1 MFTELKSKII
11 ELLREDIE
19 FRYAVAG
26 LLGLE
31 EILRRLDR
39 HDEKFNEILGV
50 LREHTAIL
58 KEHTARLDEHDRKFD
73 EILAVIREHTARLEE
88 HDKKFNEILGILK
101 EHTARLEEHDKK
113 FNEILTVLREHTARL
128 EEHDKKFN
136 EIIAEIRGIR
146 KELTEVRSYIERT
159 SLTLEEEA
167 WEVIAGRFRRMGV
180 DVKLSRLIL
189 PDMEVNIYGVIG
201 DLCIAGE
208 VSTRVG
214 VRMVESIDEKLTK
227 LKDRYPELLRGRIL
241 KVIYTMWATED
252 AVEEARRRGVWLLK
266 ALEDL
271 TPPPSESIIRR

>member
-11 ELLREDIE
+11 ELLKEDIE

-31 EILRRLDR
+31 EILRRLER
-39 HDEKFNEILGV
+39 HDEKFNEVLGV

-58 KEHTARLDEHDRKFD
+58 KEHTARLEEHDRKFD
-73 EILAVIREHTARLEE
+73 EILAVM
-88 HDKKFNEILGILK
+88 
-101 EHTARLEEHDKK
+101 
-113 FNEILTVLREHTARL
+113 REHTARL

-136 EIIAEIRGIR
+136 EIIAEIRSIR
-146 KELTEVRSYIERT
+146 KELIEVRSYIERT
-159 SLTLEEEA
+159 SLTLEEETR
-167 WEVIAGRFRRMGV
+167 EVIAGRFRRIGV
-180 DVKLSRLIL
+180 DVKLSRLVL
-189 PDMEVNIYGVIG
+189 PDMEVNIYGAIG
-201 DLCIAGE
+201 DLCIVGE

-227 LKDRYPELLRGRIL
+227 LKDRYPELLKGRII

-252 AVEEARRRGVWLLK
+252 AVEEARRRGIWLLK

-271 TPPPSESIIRR
+271 TPPPYESIV